1 MNYYLSRKYISIYIS
16 MKDFQFSFLI
26 DHESMMFKD
35 EFFFFFFLFLH
46 NDFGIFRKPKK
57 SFSKDF

>member
-1 MNYYLSRKYISIYIS
+1 

-35 EFFFFFFLFLH
+35 EFFFFFLFLH

>member
-1 MNYYLSRKYISIYIS
+1 

-35 EFFFFFFLFLH
+35 ENFVFFCSCIMILVYFVNPKNHFQKISEVAFFSISYLY
-46 NDFGIFRKPKK
+46 
-57 SFSKDF
+57 

>member
-1 MNYYLSRKYISIYIS
+1 